1 MMQTRTQFRSI
12 SLLPFKDDPPPR
24 FLTPDRLFLLGLV
37 GAIIVTGYFVTKV
50 LQFNSSPIEDA
61 AMLMRY
67 AVHIAQGYGI
77 VWNIGAPP
85 VDGGTDFLF
94 MIVLAALVKVG
105 MSVEIAAR
113 VIGIVSHLLTVGLVY
128 YTIVKLHKCSR
139 WAALLS
145 ATYLAIGPALAYIA
159 AYFGTPFFAL
169 FACLTWY
176 CANKLITL
184 DTRNRSR
191 IMPLLFALCGL
202 TLGLI
207 RPEGVIL
214 ATFMLCAVVYMQG
227 FKSSVGVIATFLA
240 VFLSIGGTYFLW
252 RWHYF
257 GYPLPN
263 PFYKKGGGHLYISS
277 LIDSIKM
284 VLHLCG
290 PFTLAFIFGF
300 RSHKIIKHT
309 IFLLIPTVG
318 FTLIWVLLSS
328 EMNFEGRFQ
337 YAILPVVCMSWPALV
352 KGITLDYRLPR
363 PNLFNRRT
371 RLILFALV
379 GAFCLVL
386 ASYQSSI
393 DTQEVYYHDG
403 KYDVAKMLQAYSDRG
418 YTMATT
424 EAGLL
429 SLYSNWKDID
439 TWGLN
444 DQWIAHNGQITPAYL
459 DRYQPELIM
468 FHASFSPIVPV
479 TVPTNVDPWFV
490 TWFPMVMTLKHYAES
505 HHYILAAAF
514 GVSPYDT
521 YYYYVR
527 QSFPDSAAIV
537 SKIQHINYY
546 SYITGELCVNYALVH
561 PNL

>member
-1 MMQTRTQFRSI
+1 MQTRTQFRPI
-12 SLLPFKDDPPPR
+12 TLKPFKDEKPHS
-24 FLTPDRLFLLGLV
+24 FFTPDRLFLLALAGT
-37 GAIIVTGYFVTKV
+37 IIFTGYFVSKV
-50 LQFNSSPIEDA
+50 LQFNSLPFEDA

-94 MIVLAALVKVG
+94 MVVLAGLVKVG

-113 VIGIVSHLLTVGLVY
+113 VIGIVSHLLTVLIVY

-139 WAALLS
+139 WAGLLS
-145 ATYLAIGPALAYIA
+145 ATYLAIGPALAYIS

-176 CANKLITL
+176 CANKLIAP
-184 DTRNRSR
+184 DRPR
-191 IMPLLFALCGL
+191 IMPLLFALSGL

-227 FKSSVGVIATFLA
+227 LRPSVGVVATFLA
-240 VFLSIGGTYFLW
+240 VFLSLGGAYFLW

-277 LIDSIKM
+277 LIDSVKM

-290 PFTLAFIFGF
+290 PFTIAIIAGF
-300 RSHKIIKHT
+300 RSRKTLKPT
-309 IFLLIPTVG
+309 LFLLIPTIG
-318 FTLIWVLLSS
+318 FTVIWVLLSS
-328 EMNFEGRFQ
+328 EMNYEGRFQ
-337 YAILPVVCMSWPALV
+337 YAVLPIVCMSWPVLV
-352 KGITLDYRLPR
+352 KGITQDFRLPQL
-363 PNLFNRRT
+363 NLFNQRT
-371 RLILFALV
+371 KLILFAIV
-379 GAFCLVL
+379 GGLCLVL
-386 ASYQSSI
+386 SSFQYSV
-393 DTQEVYYHDG
+393 DTQNVYYHDG
-403 KYDVAKMLQAYSDRG
+403 KYDVATMLRAYSNKG

-429 SLYSNWKDID
+429 PFYSKWNDID

-459 DRYQPELIM
+459 DRYKPELIV
-468 FHASFSPIVPV
+468 FHASFSPIVPI
-479 TVPTNVDPWFV
+479 TAPTNVEPWFV
-490 TWFPMVMTLKHYAES
+490 NWFPMIMTLKHYAET

-521 YYYYVR
+521 FYYYVR
-527 QSFPDSAAIV
+527 SDSPDSTAIV

-546 SYITGELCVNYALVH
+546 DYITGELCVNFALVH
-561 PNL
+561 PNQ

>member
-1 MMQTRTQFRSI
+1 MQTRTQFRSI
-12 SLLPFKDDPPPR
+12 TLEPFKDEKPPS
-24 FLTPDRLFLLGLV
+24 FFTPDRLFLLAIA

-50 LQFNSSPIEDA
+50 LQFNSLPFEDA

-67 AVHIAQGYGI
+67 AIHIAQGNGI
-77 VWNIGAPP
+77 TWNIGASP

-94 MIVLAALVKVG
+94 MVILAGLVKVG
-105 MSVEIAAR
+105 LSVEISVR
-113 VIGIVSHLLTVGLVY
+113 IIGIVSHLLTVLIVY

-139 WAALLS
+139 WAGLLS

-159 AYFGTPFFAL
+159 AYFGTPLFAL

-176 CANKLITL
+176 CANKLIAT
-184 DTRNRSR
+184 DTGNRSR
-191 IMPLLFALCGL
+191 IMPFLFALSGL

-227 FKSSVGVIATFLA
+227 LKPSVGVVATFLA
-240 VFLSIGGTYFLW
+240 VFLSLGGTYFLW

-263 PFYKKGGGHLYISS
+263 PFYKKGGGHLYMSS
-277 LIDSIKM
+277 LIDSVKM
-284 VLHLCG
+284 VIHLCG
-290 PFTLAFIFGF
+290 PFTLAIIAGF
-300 RSHKIIKHT
+300 RSRKTLKPT
-309 IFLLIPTVG
+309 VFLLIPTLG
-318 FTLIWVLLSS
+318 FTVIWVLLSN
-328 EMNFEGRFQ
+328 EMNFAGRFQ
-337 YAILPVVCMSWPALV
+337 YAILPIVCMSWPVLL
-352 KGITLDYRLPR
+352 KDITQDFRLPR
-363 PNLFNRRT
+363 LTFFNRRT
-371 RLILFALV
+371 KLILFAIIGGL
-379 GAFCLVL
+379 CLVL

-393 DTQEVYYHDG
+393 DTQDAYYHDG
-403 KYDVAKMLQAYSDRG
+403 KYDVATMLQEYSNKG

-429 SLYSNWKDID
+429 PFYSQWNDID

-459 DRYQPELIM
+459 DRYKPELIM
-468 FHASFSPIVPV
+468 FHASFSPIVPI
-479 TVPTNVDPWFV
+479 TTPTDVEPWLV
-490 TWFPMVMTLKHYAES
+490 NWFPMVMTLKRYAES
-505 HHYILAAAF
+505 HHYILAADF

-527 QSFPDSAAIV
+527 SDFPDSAAIV
-537 SKIQHINYY
+537 SKIQHIHYY
-546 SYITGELCVNYALVH
+546 SFTTGELCVNYALIP
-561 PNL
+561 PNQ